1 MSATTDADA
10 IELRLKYLLRHVLG
24 HAHDQTAAVK
34 VLRDTYT
41 LMASL
46 RVNASLPAQATV
58 TLTESGDI
66 PDSVVRG

>member
-10 IELRLKYLLRHVLG
+10 IELRLKFLLRHVLG
-24 HAHDQTAAVK
+24 HGTDQASALK

-46 RVNASLPAQATV
+46 RANASLPSQSSA
-58 TLTESGDI
+58 TLTEAGDI
-66 PDSVVRG
+66 SETVFRG